1 LNPRT
6 LTGRGS
12 RVVMDFERD
21 KDEWFEWCKKESP
34 SSVLKY
40 KSKLE
45 KYLLGK
51 KINTP
56 EELRDIVDSIP
67 PLSSGKPDRHAYLA
81 IRSYIR
87 FLEKKGK
94 IRRSEADDFRVVI
107 PNVKTEARSEAEKAI
122 SAEDIIKAYKSIT
135 GKIQMFGELIE
146 DERIKD
152 IRQVIFKLLLFTG
165 LREVEIFNLVSNFDR
180 TVIDK
185 TVKAFNLEKYTD
197 KLAIYDLETIKI
209 PTRKHATK
217 KGYIAIFPKELIGDI
232 ERVKSYNLKL
242 GYGLFRLKQMFDG
255 HSIKLSLLRKFHYNF
270 FNDNAL
276 KVPDMPSDIYR
287 IIEFMQ
293 GRTHKEV
300 GGRSYRANVQT
311 AVRLYYGLVD
321 LLKTTFKEL
330 INLTCLEHA

>member
-1 LNPRT
+1 MNPRT
-6 LTGRGS
+6 LSGRGS

-21 KDEWFEWCKKESP
+21 KAEWLEWCEKESP

-56 EELRDIVDSIP
+56 EELRKLVESIP
-67 PLSSGKPDRHAYLA
+67 LLPSGKPDRHAYLA

-87 FLEKKGK
+87 FLEKTGK
-94 IRRSEADDFRVVI
+94 IRRSEADDFRAVV
-107 PNVKTEARSEAEKAI
+107 PNIKTEARSEAEKAV
-122 SAEDIIKAYKSIT
+122 SAEDIIKAYRSIT
-135 GKIQMFGELIE
+135 AKVHVFGEIIE
-146 DERIKD
+146 DERVED
-152 IRQVIFKLLLFTG
+152 IRKVVFKLLLFTG
-165 LREVEIFNLVSNFDR
+165 LREVEVFNLVSNFDR
-180 TVIDK
+180 RIIDK
-185 TVKAFNLEKYTD
+185 TIKAFSLKDYAD
-197 KLAIYDLETIKI
+197 KLAVYDLETIKI

-217 KGYIAIFPKELIGDI
+217 KGYIAIFPMELVPDI
-232 ERVKSYNLKL
+232 ERIKSYGLKI
-242 GYGLFRLKQMFDG
+242 GYGLFRLKQMFNG
-255 HSIKLSLLRKFHYNF
+255 NAIELSLLRKFHYNW

-276 KVPDMPSDIYR
+276 KVPDMPSDVYR

-311 AVRLYYGLVD
+311 AVRLYYR
-321 LLKTTFKEL
+321 LLDDFKEL
-330 INLTCLEHA
+330 FKEILL